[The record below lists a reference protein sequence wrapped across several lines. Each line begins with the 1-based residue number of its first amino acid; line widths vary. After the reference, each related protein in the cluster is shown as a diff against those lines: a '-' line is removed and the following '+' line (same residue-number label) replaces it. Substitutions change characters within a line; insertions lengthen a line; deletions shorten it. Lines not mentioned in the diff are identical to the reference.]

1 MHSNKSTE
9 LDWLEAIF
17 THPWRKWKAFNEL
30 SITEKKQ
37 KEKNRKEKKL
47 SCRYVTHTQWAT
59 KPFALQYLRWPWKTS
74 SAMNE
79 WMNERKKNNSTNNTN
94 WTNAVYECNLRLTGS
109 LDGTYT
115 QNLYANDTVWP
126 QIENDT
132 FLFRMMAA
140 TLFRTKP
147 SPGYHRV
154 SKSGL
159 HFVIKI
165 FDRCCLCK

>member
-1 MHSNKSTE
+1 MSLRDTHTMSYETFRS
-9 LDWLEAIF
+9 AIF
-17 THPWRKWKAFNEL
+17 
-30 SITEKKQ
+30 
-37 KEKNRKEKKL
+37 
-47 SCRYVTHTQWAT
+47 
-59 KPFALQYLRWPWKTS
+59 ALTMENLFG
-74 SAMNE
+74 NE

-140 TLFRTKP
+140 TLFRTNHRQL
-147 SPGYHRV
+147 GYPKV
-154 SKSGL
+154 DYIS
-159 HFVIKI
+159 
-165 FDRCCLCK
+165 